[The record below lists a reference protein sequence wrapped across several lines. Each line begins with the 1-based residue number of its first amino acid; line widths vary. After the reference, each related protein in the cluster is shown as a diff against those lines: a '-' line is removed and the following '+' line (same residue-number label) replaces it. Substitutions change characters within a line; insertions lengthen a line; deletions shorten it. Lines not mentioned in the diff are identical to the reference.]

1 MTGEITL
8 TGKVLPVG
16 GIREKL
22 LASYMADIN
31 HVILPKENKTH
42 IQELSAEIKEKM
54 TSHFVD
60 NVKQV
65 FELVFP
71 NLTKT
76 KRKKSTAM

>member
-1 MTGEITL
+1 
-8 TGKVLPVG
+8 
-16 GIREKL
+16 
-22 LASYMADIN
+22 MADIN
-31 HVILPKENKTH
+31 HVILPKENKKD

-54 TSHFVD
+54 TFHFVD